1 MCNTS
6 IPTQLSIFCLMQKQ
20 TNKQTNKQNR
30 KKPTGL
36 ISQDNF
42 ILSRISPN

>member
-6 IPTQLSIFCLMQKQ
+6 IPTQLSIFNLTQKK
-20 TNKQTNKQNR
+20 TNKQTKQ

-36 ISQDNF
+36 ISQD

>member
-6 IPTQLSIFCLMQKQ
+6 IPTQLSVFNLTQKKKKQ
-20 TNKQTNKQNR
+20 TNKQTKQ

-36 ISQDNF
+36 ISQD

>member
-6 IPTQLSIFCLMQKQ
+6 LPTQLSIFYLMQKKQ
-20 TNKQTNKQNR
+20 TNKQTKQ

-36 ISQDNF
+36 ISQD

>member
-6 IPTQLSIFCLMQKQ
+6 IPTQLSIFNLTQKKNNKQ
-20 TNKQTNKQNR
+20 TNKQTKQ

-36 ISQDNF
+36 ISQD

>member
-6 IPTQLSIFCLMQKQ
+6 IPTQLSIFNLMQKKNKQ
-20 TNKQTNKQNR
+20 TNKQTKQ

-36 ISQDNF
+36 I
-42 ILSRISPN
+42 